1 MICNFVPFTVIGL
14 LGRIFG
20 SKKATVVSRSPATPN
35 NPRSQVTVM
44 LNAYL
49 AEPVQKNVSPLLF
62 WKDYTQLP
70 ELRDLAVRLLG
81 VIGTSTASERD
92 FSAAG
97 YTANNRRSNL
107 STENLQEILFINR
120 NSRLLQTL

>member
-1 MICNFVPFTVIGL
+1 MISCNFVSFTVIGL

-20 SKKATVVSRSPATPN
+20 SKKTTVTSVVRPN
-35 NPRSQVTVM
+35 NPRSQVTVL

-49 AEPVQKNVSPLLF
+49 EEPVQKNISPLLF
-62 WKDYTQLP
+62 WRDYTQLP

-97 YTANNRRSNL
+97 YIANNRRSNL

-120 NSRLLQTL
+120 NSRLL